1 METMPLVHLALGLA
15 AIYVT
20 LVSGMYF
27 AQTWL
32 LFPTQL
38 AEGARA
44 RLPPSAQRLQVATP
58 DGERL
63 VGVRIPAA
71 SGGPEPGQLL
81 LGFGGNAWN
90 ADDVALHLHRLFP
103 GSDVVAFHYR
113 GYRPSGGRPSAQ
125 ALLADSLVIFDHLRQ
140 APTPGRTVAVGFSI
154 GSSVAA
160 YLARHRPLAGTIL
173 VTPFDSL
180 ERLARDHY
188 PWAPVGLLLRHRM
201 PTIDFVRGTPTP
213 TALIVAGRDSIV
225 PARRSEPL
233 RRAVPRL
240 VLDRTIEDAGHNDL
254 YDHPAF
260 AEALHEAL
268 ARIEAAAAEKR
279 VGTTGDAG
287 HG

>member
-1 METMPLVHLALGLA
+1 MPLVHLALGLA
-15 AIYVT
+15 AVYAAI
-20 LVSGMYF
+20 VSGMYL

-38 AEGARA
+38 AAAARA
-44 RLPPSAQRLQVATP
+44 QLPPSAQRLQVVTP

-63 VGVRIPAA
+63 LGVRIPAA
-71 SGGPEPGQLL
+71 SNGTEPGPLL

-90 ADDVALHLHRLFP
+90 ADDAALYLHRLFP
-103 GSDVVAFHYR
+103 GSDIVAFHYR

-125 ALLADSLVIFDHLRQ
+125 ALRIDSLAVFDHLRQ
-140 APTPGRTVAVGFSI
+140 PSTPGPTVAVGFSI
-154 GSSVAA
+154 GAGVAA
-160 YLARHRPLAGTIL
+160 YLARHRPLVGTIL

-201 PTIDFVRGTPTP
+201 PTIDFVRGTATP
-213 TALIVAGRDSIV
+213 TALIAAGRDSIV
-225 PARRSEPL
+225 PAKRSEPL

-240 VLDRTIEDAGHNDL
+240 VFHRTIEHAGHNDL

-260 AEALHEAL
+260 MEAMHEAL
-268 ARIEAAAAEKR
+268 ARIEAAAAAEQGVEVPR
-279 VGTTGDAG
+279 EIGPD
-287 HG
+287 